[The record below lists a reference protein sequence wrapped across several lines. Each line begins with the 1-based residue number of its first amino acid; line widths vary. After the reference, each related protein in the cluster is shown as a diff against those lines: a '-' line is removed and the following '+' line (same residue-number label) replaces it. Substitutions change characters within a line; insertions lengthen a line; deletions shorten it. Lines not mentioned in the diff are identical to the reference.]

1 MARTDPLRWTPDE
14 IRKLVEVAGKDGVTL
29 EGVGRQY
36 GVSASQIQA
45 LLKRAGVNK
54 ELSKKRKREQLEKKR
69 DEMRALV
76 SEALAKAN
84 GSVREAARL
93 TSYSITTM
101 GLWARRLLA
110 KDGVEKLK
118 PKRACIECGS
128 LIVSTHPRAK
138 LCSVECKRRRTNM
151 LRAKKRSS
159 GWELW
164 RERDYDELVNTLRL
178 CGGIVWKAARVLGVT
193 RHTAQSAVTRWGL
206 RGELE
211 QMRADDTAEKVR
223 QVAQLMKGGA
233 GMMQAARMINANRKK
248 IKALLIENGYA
259 EVIGTQKCPF
269 CGNFFLRE
277 KVQDRCCSEGC
288 KDNLM
293 RERWKKT
300 RLRRAAIKARQKA
313 AKGDIAK
320 NKIIQRSKHL

>member
-14 IRKLVEVAGKDGVTL
+14 MKKLVEVASKDGATL
-29 EGVGRQY
+29 EGVGKQY

-54 ELSKKRKREQLEKKR
+54 ELAKKRKHEQLQKKR
-69 DEMRALV
+69 EEMRALV
-76 SEALAKAN
+76 SEALAGTN
-84 GSVREAARL
+84 GSVKEAARL
-93 TSYSITTM
+93 ASYSITTM

-110 KDGVEKLK
+110 KDGIEKLK

-138 LCSVECKRRRTNM
+138 LCSAKCKRNRTNM
-151 LRAKKRSS
+151 LRAKKRNS
-159 GWELW
+159 GWWLW

-178 CGGIVWKAARVLGVT
+178 CGGCVWKAAGILGVT

-206 RGELE
+206 RDELE
-211 QMRADDTAEKVR
+211 RMRADDTAEKVR
-223 QVAQLMKGGA
+223 QVAQLIKGGA
-233 GMMQAARMINANRKK
+233 GMMQAARTVNANTKK
-248 IKALLIENGYA
+248 IKALLIEHGYA

-269 CGNFFLRE
+269 CGNFFLR
-277 KVQDRCCSEGC
+277 KKLQDRCCSEDC
-288 KDNLM
+288 KHNLM
-293 RERWKKT
+293 RERLKKT
-300 RLRRAAIKARQKA
+300 RLRRAAIKAKKKA
-313 AKGDIAK
+313 AKGAVVK